1 MEYLLQLEQCSMVT
15 LECDRTTVPAYAA
28 ATKWSKNSSEIDS
41 ASSNCRQKILQ
52 AILAICYS
60 LHMMRKRLAM
70 ISLLMLSGCSTTSGP
85 VSNGATLLSGLNDYQ
100 GEMQHAG
107 NSPERWPDRQRA
119 GGELKGIITATVG
132 GSREFY
138 RLVDLDIRKREFVI
152 TMRDLSLRTDR
163 TQEMKDELVAM
174 DEEILALKPIVR
186 EQVATMP
193 AAGESRQQVETV
205 ATYGML
211 KLAVDKFSS
220 SGGRGIDPPSTW
232 VDQNLVTDLG
242 SFSTVRT
249 LDGQIYH
256 CSLYSIPEQGAGMK
270 CELIK

>member
-1 MEYLLQLEQCSMVT
+1 MVFSAAMRRKNLLAVF
-15 LECDRTTVPAYAA
+15 PF
-28 ATKWSKNSSEIDS
+28 
-41 ASSNCRQKILQ
+41 
-52 AILAICYS
+52 
-60 LHMMRKRLAM
+60 
-70 ISLLMLSGCSTTSGP
+70 LMLYGCAGSRPASP
-85 VSNGATLLSGLNDYQ
+85 GATLLLGLSDYQ

-107 NSPERWPDRQRA
+107 NSPERWPGRQRA

-193 AAGESRQQVETV
+193 AAGESRQQGETV
-205 ATYGML
+205 ATHGLL

-242 SFSTVRT
+242 SFSTLRT

-256 CSLYSIPEQGAGMK
+256 CSLYST
-270 CELIK
+270 

>member
-1 MEYLLQLEQCSMVT
+1 MVT
-15 LECDRTTVPAYAA
+15 LACDRTTVPAYAA

-41 ASSNCRQKILQ
+41 ASSIVGKKFFKQFWRY
-52 AILAICYS
+52 AILCS
-60 LHMMRKRLAM
+60 MMWKRLAI

-186 EQVATMP
+186 EQVATIP

-220 SGGRGIDPPSTW
+220 SGGRGIDSPSTW

>member
-1 MEYLLQLEQCSMVT
+1 MRKSIRRQATADKKIFKQLT
-15 LECDRTTVPAYAA
+15 RYD
-28 ATKWSKNSSEIDS
+28 
-41 ASSNCRQKILQ
+41 
-52 AILAICYS
+52 ILA
-60 LHMMRKRLAM
+60 AM
-70 ISLLMLSGCSTTSGP
+70 TRNNLLSVFALLMLYGCSSSGP
-85 VSNGATLLSGLNDYQ
+85 VSPGASLLLGLSDYQ

-119 GGELKGIITATVG
+119 GGALKGIITATVG

-138 RLVDLDIRKREFVI
+138 RLVDLDIKKREFVI

-163 TQEMKDELVAM
+163 TQEMKQELVAM
-174 DEEILALKPIVR
+174 DDEILILKPVVR
-186 EQVATMP
+186 EQVAAMP

-211 KLAVDKFSS
+211 KLALDQFSS
-220 SGGRGIDPPSTW
+220 TGGHAVDPPTTW

-249 LDGQIYH
+249 LDGQIYR
-256 CSLYSIPEQGAGMK
+256 CVLYTVADAGAGMK
-270 CELIK
+270 CELLK